1 MQIDNKLTRTN
12 IFLQLCITRV
22 YSKLT
27 FFNRKTLQYYNE
39 SHGNTMCTCIK
50 EQVLMIYDKYTL
62 SVHHCR
68 TIAFLTRC
76 TRGDARSFFCTYK
89 TYLYAQN

>member
-39 SHGNTMCTCIK
+39 SHGNTNYN
-50 EQVLMIYDKYTL
+50 V
-62 SVHHCR
+62 
-68 TIAFLTRC
+68 
-76 TRGDARSFFCTYK
+76 
-89 TYLYAQN
+89 YLYKRTSLNDIRQVHNPPLSHYRLFKNRLFC